1 MSASTVPES
10 MSATIAALPVDGPAV
25 GSALQA
31 IWEALAA
38 TEQAA
43 VLGAGPAFRQHWARV
58 LCISPFARALLL
70 RHPHWLPALAQGRS
84 LNPTFPPELGQDA
97 LFAALRQFRNR
108 RMVEILWH
116 DRLPGE
122 HYDETVS
129 ALSQLA
135 EDCLAQAL
143 RSGEKVLQERHGQP
157 RSARGE
163 AVPFVVLGMGKLGG
177 SELNLSSDI
186 DLLFVH
192 GEGGAT
198 DGPLSIDNGDYFQ
211 RLGRWIIQA
220 LDTPTADGFCF
231 RVDLRLRPFGDA
243 GPLCLPAAAM
253 EQYYQVH
260 GRGWER
266 YALIKARPVAGDRR
280 FGAQVLHG
288 LRPFVYRR
296 YLDFTALDTL
306 REVKALMDAEEQRGP
321 DDLKKG
327 LGGIR
332 EIEFIVQSLQLIH
345 GGRNPALRGANTL
358 AVLHALH
365 AAGLLPADDAAL
377 LREAY
382 LFYRN
387 TEHCLQM
394 VHDRQTQ
401 RLPRKQ
407 AEWERLACA
416 LHQDS
421 VATLQGTLQQFRRQ
435 VHERFAL
442 TLAVPASSSMPT
454 GADPSTDLWRHVQ
467 QAPLTSPVPALLADH
482 GFSSPDQAWERL
494 WRFAHSRDVQ
504 SRLSASGRTR
514 LDHLLPLVLGLCRRD
529 SQPDALLDRFL
540 QIIEAILGRANYLA
554 LLAENPIFL
563 GRLAQLLQ
571 SPWLARELAHYPIL
585 LDDVLSQP
593 NISFGE
599 WSSALA
605 AQLLSADDLEERM
618 DALRRFKNAEFLRL
632 AAAHWMGQ
640 LHTAELLPL
649 LSELAELCLRT
660 AVQWAEGEMLRR
672 HGQPRKAD
680 GQPAQFGVIAL
691 GKLGGKEMGFAS
703 DLDLVYLYDAPL
715 DGESDGPQP
724 LPNPTWFARLGQR
737 LIHILSTLTRAG
749 ALYQID
755 MRLRPSGQSG
765 PLVTTLQGFADYQ
778 RRHAWT
784 WEHQALT
791 RARAIAGD
799 PDLGRRFAQIRQ
811 EILCQPRDL
820 QSLAADVRAM
830 RARIHSAKTIP
841 PGSFHLKLS
850 PGGLTDIEFLVQF
863 AMLGH
868 CHSHPGLAASTNT
881 VASIRALAKAGLWQ
895 ADEAAVLESA
905 WILYR
910 TWETRLW
917 LKLRGPSVT
926 PETTS
931 AWQSLMA
938 AQRGVTRIWQQQL
951 GAAEGKN

>member
-1 MSASTVPES
+1 MSASTLPES
-10 MSATIAALPVDGPAV
+10 MAAAIAALPVDGPATRA
-25 GSALQA
+25 ALQA

-38 TEQAA
+38 PEQAE
-43 VLGAGPAFRQHWARV
+43 VLRAGPAFGQHAARI

-70 RHPHWLPALAQGRS
+70 RHPHWLPALSEGRS
-84 LNPTFPPELGQDA
+84 LSPAFPQESGRDV

-108 RMVEILWH
+108 RMVEILWQ

-122 HYDETVS
+122 HYGDTVR

-135 EDCLAQAL
+135 EDCLTQAL
-143 RSGEKVLQERHGQP
+143 NCGEKDLQERHGRP
-157 RSARGE
+157 RNAQGE

-177 SELNLSSDI
+177 GELNLSSDI
-186 DLLFVH
+186 DLLFVY

-231 RVDLRLRPFGDA
+231 RVDMRLRPFGDA

-266 YALIKARPVAGDRR
+266 YALIKARPVAGELR

-288 LRPFVYRR
+288 LQPFVYRR

-306 REVKALMDAEEQRGP
+306 REVKALMDAEQQRGP
-321 DDLKKG
+321 DDIKKG

-345 GGRNPALRGANTL
+345 GGRNPALRGTNTL
-358 AVLHALH
+358 AILQALL

-382 LFYRN
+382 LYYRN

-401 RLPRKQ
+401 RLPRSQ
-407 AEWERLACA
+407 AEWERLAYA
-416 LHQDS
+416 LRQDS
-421 VATLQGTLQQFRRQ
+421 VASLQHTLRHLRHQ
-435 VHERFAL
+435 VHARFAL
-442 TLAVPASSSMPT
+442 TLAVPASSGMPV
-454 GADPSTDLWRHVQ
+454 GADPGTDLWRQVQ
-467 QAPLTSPVPALLADH
+467 QEKLDSPVTALLAEH
-482 GFSSPDQAWERL
+482 RFRHPTQAWERL

-504 SRLSASGRTR
+504 SRLSASGRSR
-514 LDHLLPLVLGLCRRD
+514 LDRLLPLVLGLCRRD
-529 SQPDALLDRFL
+529 GRPDALLDRFL
-540 QIIEAILGRANYLA
+540 QLIEALLSRANYLA

-571 SPWLARELAHYPIL
+571 SPWLARELAHYPVL
-585 LDDVLSQP
+585 LDDVLVQP
-593 NISFGE
+593 EIGVGQWPST
-599 WSSALA
+599 LA

-632 AAAHWMGQ
+632 AAAHWMER
-640 LHTAELLPL
+640 LPTAELLTL

-660 AVQWAEGEMLRR
+660 AVQWAEDEMLRR

-724 LPNPTWFARLGQR
+724 LPNPSWFARLGQR

-749 ALYQID
+749 TLYQID

-791 RARAIAGD
+791 RARAVAGD
-799 PDLGRRFAQIRQ
+799 PDLGQRFAQIRQ
-811 EILCQPRDL
+811 EILCRPRDL
-820 QSLAADVRAM
+820 QTLAADVRAM
-830 RARIHSAKTIP
+830 RARIHSANTIP

-868 CHSHPGLAASTNT
+868 CHSHPELAAGTNT
-881 VASIRALAKAGLWQ
+881 VTGMRALAQAGLWQ
-895 ADEAAVLESA
+895 ADAAAVLESA

-917 LKLRGPSVT
+917 LKLQGPSVT
-926 PETTS
+926 PETPS
-931 AWQSLMA
+931 AWQAMEA
-938 AQRGVTRIWQQQL
+938 AQRSVLRIWQQQL
-951 GAAEGKN
+951 GEAERKN

>member
-1 MSASTVPES
+1 MSASTLPES
-10 MSATIAALPVDGPAV
+10 MAAAIAALPVDGPATRA
-25 GSALQA
+25 ALQA

-38 TEQAA
+38 PEQAE
-43 VLGAGPAFRQHWARV
+43 VLRAGPAFGQHAARI

-70 RHPHWLPALAQGRS
+70 RHPHWLPALSEGRS
-84 LNPTFPPELGQDA
+84 LSPAFPQESGRDV

-108 RMVEILWH
+108 RMVEILWQ

-122 HYDETVS
+122 HYGDTVR

-135 EDCLAQAL
+135 EDCLTQAL
-143 RSGEKVLQERHGQP
+143 SCGEKDLQERHGRP
-157 RSARGE
+157 RNAQGE

-177 SELNLSSDI
+177 GELNLSSDI
-186 DLLFVH
+186 DLLFVY

-231 RVDLRLRPFGDA
+231 RVDMRLRPFGDA

-266 YALIKARPVAGDRR
+266 YALIKARPVAGELR

-288 LRPFVYRR
+288 LQPFVYRR

-306 REVKALMDAEEQRGP
+306 REVKALMDAEQQRGP
-321 DDLKKG
+321 DDIKKG

-345 GGRNPALRGANTL
+345 GGRNPALRGTNTL
-358 AVLHALH
+358 AILQALL

-382 LFYRN
+382 LYYRN

-401 RLPRKQ
+401 RLPRSQ
-407 AEWERLACA
+407 AEWERLAYA
-416 LHQDS
+416 LRQDS
-421 VATLQGTLQQFRRQ
+421 VASLQHTLRHLRHQ
-435 VHERFAL
+435 VHARFAL
-442 TLAVPASSSMPT
+442 TLAVPASSGMPV
-454 GADPSTDLWRHVQ
+454 GADPGTDLWRQVQ
-467 QAPLTSPVPALLADH
+467 QEKLDSPVTALLAEH
-482 GFSSPDQAWERL
+482 RFRHPTQAWERL

-504 SRLSASGRTR
+504 SRLSASGRSR
-514 LDHLLPLVLGLCRRD
+514 LDRLLPLVLGLCRRD
-529 SQPDALLDRFL
+529 GRPDALLDRFL
-540 QIIEAILGRANYLA
+540 QLIEALLSRANYLA

-571 SPWLARELAHYPIL
+571 SPWLARELAHYPVL
-585 LDDVLSQP
+585 LDDVLVQP
-593 NISFGE
+593 EIGVGQWPST
-599 WSSALA
+599 LA

-632 AAAHWMGQ
+632 AAAHWMER
-640 LHTAELLPL
+640 LPTAELLTL

-660 AVQWAEGEMLRR
+660 AVQWAEDEMLRR

-724 LPNPTWFARLGQR
+724 LPNPSWFARLGQR

-749 ALYQID
+749 TLYQID

-791 RARAIAGD
+791 RARAVAGD
-799 PDLGRRFAQIRQ
+799 PDLGQRFAQIRQ
-811 EILCQPRDL
+811 EILCRPRDL
-820 QSLAADVRAM
+820 QTLAADVRAM
-830 RARIHSAKTIP
+830 RARIHGANTIP

-868 CHSHPGLAASTNT
+868 CHSHPELAAGTNT
-881 VASIRALAKAGLWQ
+881 VTGMRALARAGLWQ
-895 ADEAAVLESA
+895 ADAAAVLESA

-917 LKLRGPSVT
+917 LKLQGPSVT
-926 PETTS
+926 PETPS
-931 AWQSLMA
+931 AWQAIGA
-938 AQRGVTRIWQQQL
+938 AQRSVLRIWQQQF
-951 GAAEGKN
+951 GEAERKN

>member
-1 MSASTVPES
+1 MA
-10 MSATIAALPVDGPAV
+10 AAIAALPVDGPATRA
-25 GSALQA
+25 ALQA

-38 TEQAA
+38 PEQAE
-43 VLGAGPAFRQHWARV
+43 VLRAGPAFGQHAARI

-70 RHPHWLPALAQGRS
+70 RHPHWLPALSEGRS
-84 LNPTFPPELGQDA
+84 LSPAFPRESGRDI

-108 RMVEILWH
+108 RMVEILWQ

-122 HYDETVS
+122 HYGDTVR

-135 EDCLAQAL
+135 EDCLTQAL
-143 RSGEKVLQERHGQP
+143 SCGEKDLQERHGRP
-157 RSARGE
+157 RNAQGE

-177 SELNLSSDI
+177 GELNLSSDI
-186 DLLFVH
+186 DLLFVY

-231 RVDLRLRPFGDA
+231 RVDMRLRPFGDA

-266 YALIKARPVAGDRR
+266 YALIKARPVAGDLR

-288 LRPFVYRR
+288 LQPFVYRR

-306 REVKALMDAEEQRGP
+306 REVKALMDAEQQRGP
-321 DDLKKG
+321 DDIKKG

-345 GGRNPALRGANTL
+345 GGRNPALRGTNTL
-358 AVLHALH
+358 AILQALL

-382 LFYRN
+382 LYYRN

-401 RLPRKQ
+401 RLPRSQ
-407 AEWERLACA
+407 AEWERLAYA
-416 LHQDS
+416 LRQDS
-421 VATLQGTLQQFRRQ
+421 VASLQHTLQHLRHQ
-435 VHERFAL
+435 VHARFAL
-442 TLAVPASSSMPT
+442 TLAVPASSGMPIGT
-454 GADPSTDLWRHVQ
+454 DPSTDLWRQVQ
-467 QAPLTSPVPALLADH
+467 QEKLDSPVTALLAEH
-482 GFSSPDQAWERL
+482 RFRHPTQAWERL

-504 SRLSASGRTR
+504 SRLSASGRSR
-514 LDHLLPLVLGLCRRD
+514 LDRLLPLVLGLCRRD
-529 SQPDALLDRFL
+529 GRPDALLDRFL
-540 QIIEAILGRANYLA
+540 QLIEALLSRANYLA

-571 SPWLARELAHYPIL
+571 SPWLARELAHYPVL
-585 LDDVLSQP
+585 LDDVLVQP
-593 NISFGE
+593 EIGVGQWPST
-599 WSSALA
+599 LA

-632 AAAHWMGQ
+632 AAAHWMER
-640 LHTAELLPL
+640 LPTAELLPL

-660 AVQWAEGEMLRR
+660 AVQWAGDEMLRR

-724 LPNPTWFARLGQR
+724 LPNPSWFARLGQR

-749 ALYQID
+749 TLYQID

-791 RARAIAGD
+791 RARAVAGD
-799 PDLGRRFAQIRQ
+799 PDLGQRFAQIRQ
-811 EILCQPRDL
+811 EILCRPRDL
-820 QSLAADVRAM
+820 QTLAADVRAM
-830 RARIHSAKTIP
+830 RARIHSANTIP

-868 CHSHPGLAASTNT
+868 CHSHPELAAGTNT
-881 VASIRALAKAGLWQ
+881 VTGMRALARAGLWQ
-895 ADEAAVLESA
+895 ADAAAVLESA

-917 LKLRGPSVT
+917 LTLQGPSVT
-926 PETTS
+926 PETPS
-931 AWQSLMA
+931 AWQEIGA
-938 AQRGVTRIWQQQL
+938 AQRSVLRIWQQQL
-951 GAAEGKN
+951 GEAERKN

>member
-1 MSASTVPES
+1 M
-10 MSATIAALPVDGPAV
+10 ATAIAALPVDGPATRA
-25 GSALQA
+25 ALQG

-38 TEQAA
+38 TEQAEIQR
-43 VLGAGPAFRQHWARV
+43 AGPAFGQHAARI
-58 LCISPFARALLL
+58 LCISPFARTLLL
-70 RHPHWLPALAQGRS
+70 RHPRWLPALAQGQS
-84 LNPTFPPELGQDA
+84 LRPVFPGELGQDA

-108 RMVEILWH
+108 RMVEILWQ

-122 HYDETVS
+122 HYEETVR

-143 RSGEKVLQERHGQP
+143 SSGERILQERHGRP
-157 RSARGE
+157 RNARGE

-177 SELNLSSDI
+177 GELNLSSDI
-186 DLLFVH
+186 DLLFVY

-198 DGPLSIDNGDYFQ
+198 DGPLSMENGDYFQ

-231 RVDLRLRPFGDA
+231 RVDMRLRPFGDA

-266 YALIKARPVAGDRR
+266 YALIKARPVAGELH

-288 LRPFVYRR
+288 LQPFVYRR
-296 YLDFTALDTL
+296 YLDFTALDAL
-306 REVKALMDAEEQRGP
+306 REVKALMDAEQQRGP
-321 DDLKKG
+321 DDIKKG

-345 GGRNPALRGANTL
+345 GGRNPALRGTNTL
-358 AVLHALH
+358 AVLHGLH
-365 AAGLLPADDAAL
+365 AAGLLPANDAAL
-377 LREAY
+377 LHQAY

-401 RLPRKQ
+401 RLPQNQ
-407 AEWERLACA
+407 AEWERLAYA
-416 LHQDS
+416 LRQDS
-421 VATLQGTLQQFRRQ
+421 VATLQQTLQHLRRQ

-442 TLAVPASSSMPT
+442 TLAVPASSLPT

-467 QAPLTSPVPALLADH
+467 QATLSSPVTTLLAEH
-482 GFSSPDQAWERL
+482 RFRQPDQSWERL

-504 SRLSASGRTR
+504 SRLSASGRAR
-514 LDHLLPLVLGLCRRD
+514 VDRLLPLVLGLCRRD

-540 QIIEAILGRANYLA
+540 QLIEAILSRANYLA

-571 SPWLARELAHYPIL
+571 SPWLARELAHYPVL

-593 NISFGE
+593 RIGVGE
-599 WSSALA
+599 WPSALA

-632 AAAHWMGQ
+632 AAAHWMEQ
-640 LHTAELLPL
+640 LRTTELLPL
-649 LSELAELCLRT
+649 LSGLAELCLRT
-660 AVQWAEGEMLRR
+660 AVLWAEDEMRRR

-680 GQPAQFGVIAL
+680 GRPAQFCVIAL

-703 DLDLVYLYDAPL
+703 DLDLVYLYDAAL

-724 LPNPTWFARLGQR
+724 LPNPAWFARLGQR
-737 LIHILSTLTRAG
+737 LIHILGTLTRAG
-749 ALYQID
+749 TLYQID

-791 RARAIAGD
+791 RARAVAGD
-799 PDLGRRFAQIRQ
+799 SDLGQRFAQIRQ
-811 EILCQPRDL
+811 EILCQSRDL
-820 QSLAADVRAM
+820 QTLAADVRAM
-830 RARIHSAKTIP
+830 RARIHNAKIIP

-868 CHSHPGLAASTNT
+868 CHSHPELAASTST
-881 VASIRALAKAGLWQ
+881 VTGMRALAQAGLWQ
-895 ADEAAVLESA
+895 ADAAAALESA

-917 LKLRGPSVT
+917 LKLQGPSVT

-931 AWQSLMA
+931 AWQAITA
-938 AQRGVTRIWQQQL
+938 AQRSVLRVWQQQL
-951 GAAEGKN
+951 GETESKN

>member
-1 MSASTVPES
+1 MSASTLPES
-10 MSATIAALPVDGPAV
+10 MATAIAALPVDGPATRA
-25 GSALQA
+25 ALQA

-38 TEQAA
+38 TEQGEVQRAGAA
-43 VLGAGPAFRQHWARV
+43 FGQHSARI

-70 RHPHWLPALAQGRS
+70 RHPHWLPALAQGQS
-84 LNPTFPPELGQDA
+84 LSPAFPQELGQDA

-108 RMVEILWH
+108 RMVEILWQ

-122 HYDETVS
+122 HYEETVR

-143 RSGEKVLQERHGQP
+143 SSGERVLQERHGRP
-157 RSARGE
+157 RNAQGE

-177 SELNLSSDI
+177 GELNLSSDI
-186 DLLFVH
+186 DLLFVY

-198 DGPLSIDNGDYFQ
+198 DGPLSIENGDYFQ

-231 RVDLRLRPFGDA
+231 RVDMRLRPFGDA

-266 YALIKARPVAGDRR
+266 YALIKARPVAGELR

-296 YLDFTALDTL
+296 YLDFTALDAL
-306 REVKALMDAEEQRGP
+306 REVKALMDAEQQRGP
-321 DDLKKG
+321 DDIKKG

-345 GGRNPALRGANTL
+345 GGRNPTLRGTNTL
-358 AVLHALH
+358 AVLHGLH

-377 LREAY
+377 LHKAY

-401 RLPRKQ
+401 RLPQNQ
-407 AEWERLACA
+407 AEWERLAYA
-416 LHQDS
+416 LQQDS
-421 VATLQGTLQQFRRQ
+421 VATLQQTLQHFRRQ
-435 VHERFAL
+435 IHERFAL
-442 TLAVPASSSMPT
+442 TLAVPASSMPT

-467 QAPLTSPVPALLADH
+467 QATLTSPVTALLAEH
-482 GFSSPDQAWERL
+482 RFSSPDQSWERL

-504 SRLSASGRTR
+504 SRLSASGRAR
-514 LDHLLPLVLGLCRRD
+514 VDRMLPLVLGLCRRD

-540 QIIEAILGRANYLA
+540 QIIEAILSRANYLA

-571 SPWLARELAHYPIL
+571 SPWLARELAHYPVL

-593 NISFGE
+593 RIGVGE
-599 WSSALA
+599 WPSALA
-605 AQLLSADDLEERM
+605 AQLLSANDLEERM

-632 AAAHWMGQ
+632 AAAHWMEQ
-640 LHTAELLPL
+640 LRTAELLTL
-649 LSELAELCLRT
+649 LSGLAELCLRT
-660 AVQWAEGEMLRR
+660 AVRWAEDEMLRR

-724 LPNPTWFARLGQR
+724 LPNPAWFARLGQR
-737 LIHILSTLTRAG
+737 LIHILGTLTRAG
-749 ALYQID
+749 TLYQID

-778 RRHAWT
+778 RQHAWT

-791 RARAIAGD
+791 RARAVAGD
-799 PDLGRRFAQIRQ
+799 SDLGQRFAQIRQ
-811 EILCQPRDL
+811 EILCQSRDL
-820 QSLAADVRAM
+820 QTLAADVRAM
-830 RARIHSAKTIP
+830 RARIHNAKIIP

-868 CHSHPGLAASTNT
+868 CHSHPELAASTST
-881 VASIRALAKAGLWQ
+881 VTGIRALAQAGLWQ
-895 ADEAAVLESA
+895 ADAAAALESA

-917 LKLRGPSVT
+917 LKLQGPSVT

-931 AWQSLMA
+931 AWQAITA
-938 AQRGVTRIWQQQL
+938 AQRSVMRVWQQQL
-951 GAAEGKN
+951 GETESKN

>member
-1 MSASTVPES
+1 MA
-10 MSATIAALPVDGPAV
+10 AAIAALPVDGPATRA
-25 GSALQA
+25 ALQA

-38 TEQAA
+38 PEQAE
-43 VLGAGPAFRQHWARV
+43 VLRAGPAFGQHAARI

-70 RHPHWLPALAQGRS
+70 RHPHWLPALSEGRS
-84 LNPTFPPELGQDA
+84 LSPAFPQESGRDV

-108 RMVEILWH
+108 RMVEILWQ

-122 HYDETVS
+122 HYGDTVR

-135 EDCLAQAL
+135 EDCLTQAL
-143 RSGEKVLQERHGQP
+143 SCGEKDLQERHGRP
-157 RSARGE
+157 RNAQGE

-177 SELNLSSDI
+177 GELNLSSDI
-186 DLLFVH
+186 DLLFVY

-231 RVDLRLRPFGDA
+231 RVDMRLRPFGDA

-266 YALIKARPVAGDRR
+266 YALIKARPVAGELR

-288 LRPFVYRR
+288 LQPFVYRR

-306 REVKALMDAEEQRGP
+306 REVKALMDAEQQRGP
-321 DDLKKG
+321 DDIKKG

-345 GGRNPALRGANTL
+345 GGRNPALRGTNTL
-358 AVLHALH
+358 AILQALL

-382 LFYRN
+382 LYYRN

-401 RLPRKQ
+401 RLPRSQ
-407 AEWERLACA
+407 AEWERLAYA
-416 LHQDS
+416 LRQDS
-421 VATLQGTLQQFRRQ
+421 VASLQHTLRHLRHQ
-435 VHERFAL
+435 VHARFAL
-442 TLAVPASSSMPT
+442 TLAVPASSGMPV
-454 GADPSTDLWRHVQ
+454 GADPGTDLWRQVQ
-467 QAPLTSPVPALLADH
+467 QEKLDSPVTALLAEH
-482 GFSSPDQAWERL
+482 RFRHPTQAWERL

-504 SRLSASGRTR
+504 SRLSASGRSR
-514 LDHLLPLVLGLCRRD
+514 LDRLLPLVLGLCRRD
-529 SQPDALLDRFL
+529 GRPDALLDRFL
-540 QIIEAILGRANYLA
+540 QLIEALLSRANYLA

-571 SPWLARELAHYPIL
+571 SPWLARELAHYPVL
-585 LDDVLSQP
+585 LDDVLVQP
-593 NISFGE
+593 EIGVGQWPST
-599 WSSALA
+599 LA

-632 AAAHWMGQ
+632 AAAHWMER
-640 LHTAELLPL
+640 LPTAELLTL

-660 AVQWAEGEMLRR
+660 AVQWAEDEMLRR

-724 LPNPTWFARLGQR
+724 LPNPSWFARLGQR

-749 ALYQID
+749 TLYQID

-791 RARAIAGD
+791 RARAVAGD
-799 PDLGRRFAQIRQ
+799 PDLGQRFAQIRQ
-811 EILCQPRDL
+811 EILCRPRDL
-820 QSLAADVRAM
+820 QTLAADVRAM
-830 RARIHSAKTIP
+830 RARIHGANTIP

-868 CHSHPGLAASTNT
+868 CHSHPELAAGTNT
-881 VASIRALAKAGLWQ
+881 VTGMRALARAGLWQ
-895 ADEAAVLESA
+895 ADAAAVLESA

-917 LKLRGPSVT
+917 LKLQGPSVT
-926 PETTS
+926 PETPS
-931 AWQSLMA
+931 AWQAIGA
-938 AQRGVTRIWQQQL
+938 AQRSVLRIWQQQF
-951 GAAEGKN
+951 GEAERKN